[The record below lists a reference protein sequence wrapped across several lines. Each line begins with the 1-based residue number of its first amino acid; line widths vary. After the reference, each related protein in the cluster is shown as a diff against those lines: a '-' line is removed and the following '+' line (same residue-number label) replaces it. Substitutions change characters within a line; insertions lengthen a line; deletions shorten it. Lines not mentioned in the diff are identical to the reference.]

1 MVLVTWSLAF
11 SITQSHLFEPTMT
24 SRLYFIQAL
33 SSLHIG
39 TGQGADDIDLPVSR
53 DPVTGHPDIPG
64 SGLKGVL
71 RDELKAADRA
81 LTDAALG
88 AEDAQGNDAASAV
101 SFGDGRLVCLPV
113 KSLHGTFAWLASVES
128 IRLLGRALDRCG
140 ITKPGDIPTV
150 PRGIAL
156 TDESALSGDMKTVI
170 INEFSLSVAEE
181 QTAAVTAWAEWL
193 GSTLFTETA
202 DIHAFTARF
211 AIVESLVFDFLCEAS
226 LPVAAR
232 NRIGPNGI
240 VESGALWYEEYVPS
254 EAIFA
259 GVLTAQHGLGRHS
272 MHKAPALLAHV
283 AGSTGERFLQIG
295 GKATTGRGFVRLSF
309 PKDGPMPETNSPAK
323 P

>member
-1 MVLVTWSLAF
+1 
-11 SITQSHLFEPTMT
+11 MT
-24 SRLYFIQAL
+24 SRLYFIQTL

-53 DPVTGHPDIPG
+53 DPVTGYPDIPG

-71 RDELKAADRA
+71 RDELKQADRA

-113 KSLHGTFAWLASVES
+113 KSLHGTFAWLASSES
-128 IRLLGRALDRCG
+128 LRLLGRALDRCG
-140 ITKPGDIPTV
+140 ITKPGDV
-150 PRGIAL
+150 PALPRCSIAL
-156 TDESALSGDMKTVI
+156 TDESALSGDRNTVVL
-170 INEFSLSVAEE
+170 NEFSLSTADD

-193 GSTLFTETA
+193 GSRLFTETA
-202 DIHAFTARF
+202 DLNAFTARF
-211 AIVESLVFDFLCEAS
+211 GVVESSVFDFLCEAA

-240 VESGALWYEEYVPS
+240 VEAGALWYEEYVPA

-272 MHKAPALLAHV
+272 IHKAPALLAHV
-283 AGSTGERFLQIG
+283 AGATSERFLQLG

-309 PKDGPMPETNSPAK
+309 PKEEAKPATTSPAQ